1 MIGELLAIE
10 LLSGLRAIYFSAGGK
25 VNLEAMKAFSPQIS
39 WKLYS
44 RIQHRVTMPFTILL
58 K

>member
-10 LLSGLRAIYFSAGGK
+10 SLSRLGVICFSTGGK
-25 VNLEAMKAFSPQIS
+25 VNLEAMKGFSPQIL

-44 RIQHRVTMPFTILL
+44 RIEHRVMPFTILF